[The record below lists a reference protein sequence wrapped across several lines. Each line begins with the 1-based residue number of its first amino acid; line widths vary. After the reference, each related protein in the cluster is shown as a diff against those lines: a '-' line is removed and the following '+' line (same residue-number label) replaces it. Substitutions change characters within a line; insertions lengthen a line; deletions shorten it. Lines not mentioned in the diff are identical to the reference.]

1 MHGKNMGSRSRA
13 YRLNVE
19 QLERRSMLTGD
30 AEEVFFDWSQFD
42 AAEPFDP
49 WLDAWAAFNDAGGQP
64 WDTDPTWF
72 FGEELEEQWPAEP
85 EASLPETVTED
96 AVSEDAA
103 EDAPADAWS
112 TADSQMDE
120 ELVDEELVD
129 EELVDEELVDEE
141 QITDEVGGY
150 APGEEVDSP
159 STTAADAGDPGSVQD
174 TTAPSPE
181 QDIPLSIETEAVTV
195 EPPLSADEPDA
206 ELPPEEFT
214 GEEFTGDGYEEA
226 LGPVDHGFEPET
238 GSETATDGSGN
249 LPEETFAADEDA
261 GDLPEDGADLDD
273 LLPLAGDDGFS
284 EETSSVPEDL
294 SSLPVPAP
302 TPGPS
307 ALPRAVSAPRSA
319 AFAAMR
325 MFGGFS
331 FMPQPDDASDGPFF
345 AGGRRKLRR

>member
-1 MHGKNMGSRSRA
+1 MHEKNMGSRSRA

-30 AEEVFFDWSQFD
+30 AEEVFFDWSQSD
-42 AAEPFDP
+42 AAESCDP

-72 FGEELEEQWPAEP
+72 FGEELEDQWPAEP

-96 AVSEDAA
+96 AVGEDAVREDA
-103 EDAPADAWS
+103 VEDAPADAWS
-112 TADSQMDE
+112 TTDSQ
-120 ELVDEELVD
+120 VN
-129 EELVDEELVDEE
+129 EE
-141 QITDEVGGY
+141 QVDDSQVNEEQVTDEVGVY

-159 STTAADAGDPGSVQD
+159 STTVDDAGAPGSAED
-174 TTAPSPE
+174 TTAPAPE
-181 QDIPLSIETEAVTV
+181 QDIPLPIETETVTM
-195 EPPLSADEPDA
+195 ELPLSADETDA

-214 GEEFTGDGYEEA
+214 GEEFTGDGYEET
-226 LGPVDHGFEPET
+226 LDPVDPGFEPET
-238 GSETATDGSGN
+238 GSETASDASEI
-249 LPEETFAADEDA
+249 LPEDTFDTGEDA
-261 GDLPEDGADLDD
+261 GDLPEDVGDLDD
-273 LLPLAGDDGFS
+273 LLPLAGDEGFS
-284 EETSSVPEDL
+284 EETSSLPEDL

-302 TPGPS
+302 TSGPS

-331 FMPQPDDASDGPFF
+331 FMAQPDDASDGPIF
-345 AGGRRKLRR
+345 AGSRRRTRR

>member
-1 MHGKNMGSRSRA
+1 MHEKNMGSRSRA

-42 AAEPFDP
+42 AAESFDP

-85 EASLPETVTED
+85 EASLPEIVTED
-96 AVSEDAA
+96 AVGEDAV

-112 TADSQMDE
+112 TTDSQ
-120 ELVDEELVD
+120 VDDSQVD
-129 EELVDEELVDEE
+129 DSQVDDSQVDDSQVNEE
-141 QITDEVGGY
+141 QVTDEVGVY

-159 STTAADAGDPGSVQD
+159 STTAVDAGDSGAVED
-174 TTAPSPE
+174 TTAPAPE
-181 QDIPLSIETEAVTV
+181 QDNPLPFETEAVTM
-195 EPPLSADEPDA
+195 EPPLSTDEPDA

-214 GEEFTGDGYEEA
+214 GEEFTGDGYEET
-226 LGPVDHGFEPET
+226 LGPVDQGFEPET
-238 GSETATDGSGN
+238 GSETATDASGN
-249 LPEETFAADEDA
+249 LPEETFDTGEDA
-261 GDLPEDGADLDD
+261 GDLPEDVAYLDD
-273 LLPLAGDDGFS
+273 LLPLAGDEGVA
-284 EETSSVPEDL
+284 EETSSLPEDL

-302 TPGPS
+302 TSGPS

-331 FMPQPDDASDGPFF
+331 FMPQPDDASDGPVF
-345 AGGRRKLRR
+345 AGGRRRPRR